1 MAAAGPPASAGNNNV
16 ESVNLGV
23 TNTVRHD
30 EVSAPVDNTDF
41 VAHQVSLELGDPA
54 PQFELNEVV
63 VCRGK
68 RFKLYSFMKGPD
80 FKEV

>member
-1 MAAAGPPASAGNNNV
+1 MAAAGPPASAD
-16 ESVNLGV
+16 
-23 TNTVRHD
+23 TVRDD

-54 PQFELNEVV
+54 PQFGNNEVV